1 MLRIVISV
9 WTICVFSIFT
19 VSAQETIKIL
29 SYNIHHGNPPS
40 EKAGYIDLPAI
51 ANVIN
56 ESKADIIGLQEV
68 DVNVERSGDV
78 DQIKELAK
86 LTDTEYYFAKGI
98 DLQGGEYGVAVLSK
112 LPITHAENFLLPM
125 PKDGEQ
131 RVLASVT
138 VESNS
143 GREVVFMTTHLDLYE
158 ENRNAQA
165 EFIRDYAHQ
174 NRNKVVILTGDLN
187 DKPNSETIQTLDKA
201 FVRSKIANG
210 PTFPQVN
217 PKREI
222 DYVMINKETVHEV
235 KSHIV
240 WEEEYASDHRPLYVE
255 FLLED

>member
-1 MLRIVISV
+1 MLRIVIPV

-112 LPITHAENFLLPM
+112 LPITHAENFSLPM
-125 PKDGEQ
+125 TKNGEQ
-131 RVLASVT
+131 RVLASIT
-138 VESNS
+138 VETKKCRVLVIDRMRYVYGSD
-143 GREVVFMTTHLDLYE
+143 VV
-158 ENRNAQA
+158 
-165 EFIRDYAHQ
+165 
-174 NRNKVVILTGDLN
+174 VVT
-187 DKPNSETIQTLDKA
+187 
-201 FVRSKIANG
+201 
-210 PTFPQVN
+210 
-217 PKREI
+217 
-222 DYVMINKETVHEV
+222 
-235 KSHIV
+235 
-240 WEEEYASDHRPLYVE
+240 
-255 FLLED
+255 